1 MCTIK
6 LFTLS
11 ELLRENLNCNHI
23 EALLDYE
30 NVSFDTLYIDYLVEP
45 HDFFDLN
52 RDMYMFE
59 INNALLKCDVEVGEH
74 VLIKKW

>member
-11 ELLRENLNCNHI
+11 ELLGENLNCNHI

-52 RDMYMFE
+52 KDMFE